1 MDIEPCLRQKN
12 KMELSMRFVLAV
24 ILNLRTGHFCI
35 MAFPLKKVTVNVR
48 SEIAHA
54 NISDL
59 RTFCIAINYS
69 GHG

>member
-1 MDIEPCLRQKN
+1 
-12 KMELSMRFVLAV
+12 MRFVLAV